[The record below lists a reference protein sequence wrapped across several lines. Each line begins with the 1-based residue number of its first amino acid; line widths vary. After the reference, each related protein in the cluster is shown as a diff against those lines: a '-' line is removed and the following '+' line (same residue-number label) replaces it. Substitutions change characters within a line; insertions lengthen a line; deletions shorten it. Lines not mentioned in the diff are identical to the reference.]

1 MTMKVGDLVRVNETY
16 AIPFV
21 GIVLAVNSIGG
32 ALVRSPDGSR
42 EVWAYD
48 WFAEVLNESG

>member
-1 MTMKVGDLVRVNETY
+1 MKVGDLVRVNETY